1 MLQPWSHVFATP
13 GRRLGCFILFFLFVR
28 LWADPPLLTFAFVAG
43 LFAFIERG
51 AQFQLF
57 ALYRKRRAA
66 SPSLC
71 FNHAQG
77 GFRGHSPDGGLVRCT
92 WIFSNY
98 LQGRGS
104 ACEKADRDYLGGGFL
119 RAIASHCVGLHP
131 VVPTSQENLGRPPT
145 GDVRIPSRKVRTHRA
160 RRTIRAVRVGPK
172 KESRSMMYGL
182 ITTKSPVISIH
193 IAAFTI
199 VYVTI
204 QCFCGYRS
212 KRASTYEPMID

>member
-1 MLQPWSHVFATP
+1 MLQPWSHIFATP

-28 LWADPPLLTFAFVAG
+28 FWADPPLLTFASVAG

-51 AQFQLF
+51 AQFELF

-71 FNHAQG
+71 FNHALG

-131 VVPTSQENLGRPPT
+131 VAPSSQENLGRPT
-145 GDVRIPSRKVRTHRA
+145 NEDVRMRSRIGRIHRT
-160 RRTIRAVRVGPK
+160 RRPRPVVRVEPK
-172 KESRSMMYGL
+172 TESRSL
-182 ITTKSPVISIH
+182 VHSKVAAKSPVINVH
-193 IAAFTI
+193 ITAL
-199 VYVTI
+199 
-204 QCFCGYRS
+204 
-212 KRASTYEPMID
+212 ASTDVTTRLRFGWYRCI

>member
-28 LWADPPLLTFAFVAG
+28 FWADPPLLTFAFVAG

-71 FNHAQG
+71 FNHAHG

-92 WIFSNY
+92 WIFY
-98 LQGRGS
+98 FKL
-104 ACEKADRDYLGGGFL
+104 
-119 RAIASHCVGLHP
+119 
-131 VVPTSQENLGRPPT
+131 
-145 GDVRIPSRKVRTHRA
+145 PSRKWVGLRKGRPGLPWRWIWMCDCIALRWVAPYCTFFTGELGQTHQR
-160 RRTIRAVRVGPK
+160 RRTQA
-172 KESRSMMYGL
+172 
-182 ITTKSPVISIH
+182 
-193 IAAFTI
+193 
-199 VYVTI
+199 
-204 QCFCGYRS
+204 
-212 KRASTYEPMID
+212 